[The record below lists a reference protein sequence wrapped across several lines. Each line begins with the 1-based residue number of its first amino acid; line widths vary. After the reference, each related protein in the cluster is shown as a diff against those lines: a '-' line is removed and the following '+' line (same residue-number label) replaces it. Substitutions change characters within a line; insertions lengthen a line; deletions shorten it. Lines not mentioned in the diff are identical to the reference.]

1 MNTWSVWEYSVSLL
15 KMTSINKKFPGVLA
29 LDNASLT
36 VEVGESHALV
46 GENGAGKSTLMK
58 ILSGVYQPDSGQI
71 CLDGTVQEVQSPIVA
86 RRLGITMIHQELNLL
101 QEMTVAENIF
111 LGHELVRGPM
121 GWLDRKT
128 MEKRSEELLASF
140 GQDISGSILVKKISL
155 AKQQMVE
162 IAKAL
167 SVQSKIIIMDEP
179 SAILTNRELLELF
192 SLIGRLKEQ
201 GIGIIYISHRLDE
214 IFRVCDRVTVMRDGR
229 KITTE
234 ATATLSENEIIR
246 LMVGREIKT
255 GNKPYLATVGDEVL
269 RLESMGKKGHL
280 YDINFSL
287 HRGEIVGLTGLV
299 GAGRTELARMIF
311 GVDHPDQGQMFLDGQ
326 PVRVSSPRQAI
337 DLGIGLLTEDRKSQ
351 GLILGMRMR
360 ENTTLAK
367 LDKVVKWGFI
377 ASQIEKQKANSFINR
392 LLIKTPSTEEKVGNL
407 SGGNQQKV
415 VLTKW
420 LFTESRILI
429 FDEPTRGIDV
439 GAKEEIYELITKLV
453 MQGITILMISSELP
467 EVLRMCDR
475 ILVMHAGRIAG
486 ELRRGAANQEKI
498 MSLAMGIS

>member
-246 LMVGREIKT
+246 LMVGREIKA
-255 GNKPYLATVGDEVL
+255 GNKP
-269 RLESMGKKGHL
+269 S
-280 YDINFSL
+280 I
-287 HRGEIVGLTGLV
+287 
-299 GAGRTELARMIF
+299 
-311 GVDHPDQGQMFLDGQ
+311 P
-326 PVRVSSPRQAI
+326 
-337 DLGIGLLTEDRKSQ
+337 
-351 GLILGMRMR
+351 
-360 ENTTLAK
+360 
-367 LDKVVKWGFI
+367 
-377 ASQIEKQKANSFINR
+377 
-392 LLIKTPSTEEKVGNL
+392 
-407 SGGNQQKV
+407 
-415 VLTKW
+415 
-420 LFTESRILI
+420 
-429 FDEPTRGIDV
+429 
-439 GAKEEIYELITKLV
+439 
-453 MQGITILMISSELP
+453 
-467 EVLRMCDR
+467 
-475 ILVMHAGRIAG
+475 
-486 ELRRGAANQEKI
+486 
-498 MSLAMGIS
+498 

>member
-1 MNTWSVWEYSVSLL
+1 MSLL

-36 VEVGESHALV
+36 VGVGESHALV

-214 IFRVCDRVTVMRDGR
+214 IFRACDRATVMRDGR
-229 KITTE
+229 TITTQS
-234 ATATLSENEIIR
+234 TSTLSENEVIR
-246 LMVGREIKT
+246 LMVGRQIKARQE
-255 GNKPYLATVGDEVL
+255 PYLRMVGEEVL
-269 RLESMGKKGHL
+269 RLESMGQKEHL

-311 GVDHPDQGQMFLDGQ
+311 GVDHPDQGQMFLDGE
-326 PVRVSSPRQAI
+326 PIRVSSPRQAI

-351 GLILGMRMR
+351 GLILSMRMR

-367 LDKVVKWGFI
+367 LDKMVKWGFI
-377 ASQIEKQKANSFINR
+377 TSLTEKKKAQSFIDS

-439 GAKEEIYELITKLV
+439 GAKEEIYELITKLL

-467 EVLRMCDR
+467 EILRMCDR

>member
-1 MNTWSVWEYSVSLL
+1 MSLL
-15 KMTSINKKFPGVLA
+15 KMKSINKTFPGVLA
-29 LDNASLT
+29 LDKASLT

-58 ILSGVYQPDSGQI
+58 ILSGVCKPDSGQI
-71 CLDGTVQEVQSPIVA
+71 YLEGTLQEVQSPIIA
-86 RRLGITMIHQELNLL
+86 RQLGITMIHQELNLL

-111 LGHELVRGPM
+111 LGHELVRGSM

-128 MEKRSEELLASF
+128 MEKQSKELLTSF
-140 GQDISGSILVKKISL
+140 GQDISGNVLVKNLSL

-192 SLIGRLKEQ
+192 SLIRRLKDQ
-201 GIGIIYISHRLDE
+201 GIGIVYISHRLDE
-214 IFRVCDRVTVMRDGR
+214 VFRACDRATVMRDGR
-229 KITTE
+229 TITTQD
-234 ATATLSENEIIR
+234 TATLNEKDIIR
-246 LMVGREIKT
+246 LMVGHEIKARQKL
-255 GNKPYLATVGDEVL
+255 NLETVGEEVL
-269 RLESMGKKGHL
+269 RLESIGQKGHL

-287 HRGEIVGLTGLV
+287 CRGEIVGLTGLV
-299 GAGRTELARMIF
+299 GAGRTEVARMIF
-311 GVDHPDQGQMFLDGQ
+311 GVDHPDQGQMFLDGK

-351 GLILGMRMR
+351 GLILGMRIR

-377 ASQIEKQKANSFINR
+377 ASEIEKKKVQGFIGS

-453 MQGITILMISSELP
+453 MQGITILLISSELP

-486 ELRRGAANQEKI
+486 ELRRGDADQEKI
-498 MSLAMGIS
+498 MSLAMGIL